1 MKRFMGA
8 YSKGIADFNRV
19 MLNQSKDAAATDTM
33 VKQIHKYVYASRPYA
48 KAAPSIKN
56 GAMRISQ
63 DAKLDLTDVKKQLA
77 WFQSE
82 GLVSKSITID
92 QLVDTSFVDTY

>member
-1 MKRFMGA
+1 
-8 YSKGIADFNRV
+8 
-19 MLNQSKDAAATDTM
+19 M

>member
-1 MKRFMGA
+1 
-8 YSKGIADFNRV
+8 
-19 MLNQSKDAAATDTM
+19 MLNQSKDTAATDAM

-63 DAKLDLTDVKKQLA
+63 NAKLDLTDVKKQLA